1 MEFDMMLLVGFL
13 LIGLFYVVFSTVKKF
28 NAPTSGKPLS
38 KHTETLSEFHVYKQ
52 KVAEEPGNPIHWVDW
67 GKALLQH
74 AHIASGKNVQRLRYN
89 EVCSCFQQ
97 ATTIS
102 PTYIPAWA
110 YWGEALY
117 DQYRVSKYSD
127 ILQVEGGHNKF
138 RNALDLSPRSVLVWE
153 QWQEALRRLA
163 DGAPQD
169 QKIMLLRLADDCTA
183 KITELS
189 TPLTEV
195 DMQAEANLAPLL
207 QAVSAEQAQKAPVHS
222 LPTQSAD

>member
-1 MEFDMMLLVGFL
+1 MESEMMLLVVFL

-28 NAPTSGKPLS
+28 NAPTSGNGLS
-38 KHTETLSEFHVYKQ
+38 KHTETLSEFQVYKQ
-52 KVAEEPGNPIHWVDW
+52 KVAEEPTNPMHWVDW

-74 AHIASGKNVQRLRYN
+74 ARTASGKNVQRLRYN
-89 EVCSCFQQ
+89 EACSCFQQ

-117 DQYRVSKYSD
+117 EQYKVSKYSD
-127 ILQVEGGHNKF
+127 ILLVEGGHNKF
-138 RNALDLSPRSVLVWE
+138 RNALDLSPRAVPVWE
-153 QWQEALRRLA
+153 QWQAALRRIA
-163 DGAPQD
+163 ESAPQD
-169 QKIMLLRLADDCTA
+169 QKIMLLRMADDCTA

-195 DMQAEANLAPLL
+195 DMQAEANLVPLL
-207 QAVSAEQAQKAPVHS
+207 QAASAEQPLAPQVHS

>member
-1 MEFDMMLLVGFL
+1 MESEMMLFVGFL

-28 NAPTSGKPLS
+28 NSPTSSKPHS
-38 KHTETLSEFHVYKQ
+38 THTETLSEFQEYKQ
-52 KVAEEPGNPIHWVDW
+52 KVAEEPTNPIHWVDW

-74 AHIASGKNVQRLRYN
+74 AITASGKNIQRLRYN
-89 EVCSCFQQ
+89 EACSCFQQ

-110 YWGEALY
+110 FWGEALY
-117 DQYRVSKYSD
+117 EQYRVSKYSD
-127 ILQVEGGHNKF
+127 ILLVEGGHNKF
-138 RNALDLSPRSVLVWE
+138 RNALDLSPRAVLVWE
-153 QWQEALRRLA
+153 QWQAALRRLA
-163 DGAPQD
+163 EGAPQD
-169 QKIMLLRLADDCTA
+169 QKIMLLRMADDCTT

-207 QAVSAEQAQKAPVHS
+207 QAASAEPAPQAPVHS